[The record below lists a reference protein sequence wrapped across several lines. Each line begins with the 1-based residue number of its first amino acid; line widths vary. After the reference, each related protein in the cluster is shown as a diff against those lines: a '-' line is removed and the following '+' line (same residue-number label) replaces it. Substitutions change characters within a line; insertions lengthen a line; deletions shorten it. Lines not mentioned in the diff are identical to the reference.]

1 MLFLYP
7 SFLWALSLISIPVI
21 IHLFNFRRYKTVF
34 FSNVKFLKSVKE
46 QTNSRSQLKH
56 FLILLCR
63 VFALALLVFAFAQ
76 PFITLKNTSVNKIGK
91 AVSIYI
97 DNSFSMS
104 NTTGDLPLIE
114 QAKIKAR
121 EIVNGYGEGD
131 KFQLITNDFEGKHQ
145 RLISKEQMLD
155 WIDGVHISPEVR
167 KLSDVVKRQKQALSE
182 EAGSSKVIY
191 DISDFQKSMADIQ
204 DLPQDTTVKINLV
217 PLAVT
222 QLRNLFID
230 SCWAAAPLQI
240 EGRTTHLFVKIT
252 NASDADVEKSRLT
265 LRVNNEVKAINEFS
279 VAPNASIIDTIG
291 FTVAQ
296 TGWNNGLVQISDYPI
311 TFDDNYYI
319 AFNAVDKINVMVI
332 NGTSENIF
340 LSALFHSGDIFN
352 EQSTDAGKLNYS
364 DLGKNNLVVLN
375 EISSISSGLADELK
389 KYLQQGG
396 NVLVFPD
403 LHADVDSY
411 NKFLSEINAPSLG
424 TYNTDKKAVT
434 RLDTKNELLKDLF
447 RTVSENMKLPYAN
460 ASFSLDHT
468 SSSLEE
474 VVLQFN
480 DGSPLISGCRVGA
493 GNLYLCTTPL
503 QKDIT
508 DLPISPIFA
517 PLVYKMAITGN
528 AVHPLAYVIGQ
539 YQYQQIVLS
548 DTNNTSGDIVYHM
561 KNNNTEFIPKQRKIG
576 ISTLINPMENVKQDG
591 IYSVFLPGHV
601 PAMLAA
607 LNYDRTQSVMQFADV
622 KSEISNK
629 SHIAI
634 INGQTKNLTLM
645 VQEMNAGIILWKVC
659 IIFVLIFLAIE
670 TLLIKFWK

>member
-1 MLFLYP
+1 MSFLYP
-7 SFLWALSLISIPVI
+7 SFLWTLNLVSIPII
-21 IHLFNFRRYKTVF
+21 IHLFNFRRYKTIF

-63 VFALALLVFAFAQ
+63 IFALACLVFAFAQ

-104 NTTGDLPLIE
+104 NTSGDLPLIE
-114 QAKIKAR
+114 QAKIKAK

-155 WIDGVHISPEVR
+155 WIDEVRISPVVR
-167 KLSDVVKRQKQALSE
+167 KLTDIIKRQKQAIE
-182 EAGSSKVIY
+182 EEPGSTKVIY
-191 DISDFQKSMADIQ
+191 DISDFQKSMADIP
-204 DLPQDTTVKINLV
+204 DLPPDTTVKINLV
-217 PLAVT
+217 LLAAT

-230 SCWAAAPLQI
+230 TCWTVAPLQMK
-240 EGRTTHLFVKIT
+240 GQATRLFVKIT
-252 NASDADVEKSRLT
+252 NASDADVEKSRLA

-279 VAPNASIIDTIG
+279 VDPNSSIVDTIA

-296 TGWNNGLVQISDYPI
+296 TGWNSGLVKISDYPI

-332 NGTSENIF
+332 NRTSENPF

-352 EQSTDAGKLNYS
+352 EQSTDVGKLNYS
-364 DLGKNNLVVLN
+364 DLDKNNLVVLN
-375 EISSISSGLADELK
+375 EVSSVSSGLADELK

-396 NVLVFPD
+396 NVLLFPD
-403 LHADVDSY
+403 SHADIDSY
-411 NKFLSEINAPSLG
+411 NKFLSEVNAPSFG
-424 TYNTDKKAVT
+424 TYSSGEKTVT
-434 RLDTKNELLKDLF
+434 RIDAKNELLMDLF
-447 RTVSENMKLPYAN
+447 RTVSENMKLPYAD
-460 ASFSLDHT
+460 ASFSLNRT

-474 VVLQFN
+474 SVLQFS
-480 DGSPLISGCRVGA
+480 DGSPLIGRCKVGA

-508 DLPISPIFA
+508 DLPVSPIFA

-528 AVHPLAYVIGQ
+528 AVRPLAYIIGQ
-539 YQYQQIVLS
+539 NQQIVLS
-548 DTNNTSGDIVYHM
+548 DTNNTSGNIVYHM
-561 KNNNTEFIPKQRKIG
+561 KNNTTEFIPQQRKIG
-576 ISTLINPMENVKQDG
+576 ISTHINPMENVKQDG
-591 IYSVFLPGHV
+591 IYSVFLPGHNPV
-601 PAMLAA
+601 MLAA
-607 LNYDRTQSVMQFADV
+607 LNYDRSQSVMQFADV

-634 INGQTKNLTLM
+634 LSGQTKNLTLM
-645 VQEMNAGIILWKVC
+645 VQEMNADIILWKVC